1 MKDSGER
8 VSNTWA
14 IYPTV
19 GNNTLK
25 GVLIP
30 HDVLGTQ
37 VSEMK
42 GGLCICYRRRM
53 SPRPISLL
61 VR

>member
-1 MKDSGER
+1 MTDSGER

-14 IYPTV
+14 TCPTV

-30 HDVLGTQ
+30 HDVSGTR

-53 SPRPISLL
+53 GPRSISLL